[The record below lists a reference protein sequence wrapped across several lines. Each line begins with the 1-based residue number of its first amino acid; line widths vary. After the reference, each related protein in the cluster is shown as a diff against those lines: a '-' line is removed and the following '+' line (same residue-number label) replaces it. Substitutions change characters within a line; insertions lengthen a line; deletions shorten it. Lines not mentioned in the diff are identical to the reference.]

1 MATTTATLSLASS
14 DLTSDGLSLTAT
26 NTLYK
31 AGTTI
36 GLDQTTGLNK
46 KVYAAAQS
54 NTKLIDEGAFEDN
67 THNAVFIK
75 NTGTSTTDYFTITI
89 GASNFVIGRLY
100 GGDFA
105 FFPYEGEQDIDI
117 SSTGT
122 NKGSPSKSLYL
133 TSVQFVVGNTR
144 FKLSHKSFIYCI

>member
-75 NTGTSTTDYFTITI
+75 NTGTSTTD
-89 GASNFVIGRLY
+89 
-100 GGDFA
+100 
-105 FFPYEGEQDIDI
+105 
-117 SSTGT
+117 
-122 NKGSPSKSLYL
+122 
-133 TSVQFVVGNTR
+133 
-144 FKLSHKSFIYCI
+144 

>member
-1 MATTTATLSLASS
+1 MATTTATLTVSSS
-14 DLTSDGLSLTAT
+14 DLTSNALSLSVT

-36 GLDQTTGLNK
+36 GLDQTTGINK

-54 NTKLIDEGAFEDN
+54 NTKLIDEGAFDDN
-67 THNAVFIK
+67 THNVVFIK
-75 NTGTSTTDYFTITI
+75 NTGSSTTDYFTITL
-89 GASNFVIGRLY
+89 GASNIVLGRLY

-105 FFPYEGEQDIDI
+105 FLPYEGEQDIDI

-122 NKGSPSKSLYL
+122 NMELEYM
-133 TSVQFVVGNTR
+133 V
-144 FKLSHKSFIYCI
+144 IYQAA